1 MTDPS
6 RVEAYAVAP
15 PGLEDVLL
23 AELRGL
29 GLLEAAAEDGGVR
42 FRGTWD
48 DLGRVNLCSAVASR
62 VLVRV
67 ARFRTSRLPRAVQ
80 AIGRIP
86 WGVWLPPG
94 AAVEVRV
101 ARRRTR
107 LHSGALVEAVREA
120 VERSVG
126 SPAGDRAFRVQV
138 RAVDGEVVVS
148 LDTSGDHLHRRGY
161 RLDPGTA
168 PLRENVAAGLLLTA
182 GWGGREPLLD
192 PMAGAGTLAVEAA
205 RMACGMPP
213 GWQRAFAFERLV
225 PHDPARWEAVRAEAL
240 ARSRRPAPASVFASD
255 RDPAAVA
262 RTRQAARRAGVAE
275 VLQAACVAL
284 ECLTPPCPR
293 GLLVTDPPHGV
304 RLGGRCGALEA
315 LAAALKRS
323 FRRWRWGILTLDPT
337 DLARVGLRPRGVRRL
352 RHGGRVLFWAV
363 GGPGG

>member
-29 GLLEAAAEDGGVR
+29 GLLEAAAEGGGAR

-67 ARFRTSRLPRAVQ
+67 ARFRAQRQ
-80 AIGRIP
+80 AEAARELGRIP
-86 WGVWLPPG
+86 WDAWLPRG
-94 AAVEVRV
+94 SGVEVRV
-101 ARRRTR
+101 ARRRSR
-107 LHSGALVEAVREA
+107 LHSGALTEAVREA

-126 SPAGDRAFRVQV
+126 PPAGSPPFRVQV
-138 RAVDGEVVVS
+138 RAVSGEVVVS

-161 RLDPGTA
+161 RLAPGTA
-168 PLRENVAAGLLLTA
+168 PLRENVAAALLLAA
-182 GWGGREPLLD
+182 GWEGQEPLLD
-192 PMAGAGTLAVEAA
+192 PMAGVGTLAVEAA
-205 RMACGMPP
+205 RMGCGMPA
-213 GWQRAFAFERLV
+213 GWQRAFAFERMV
-225 PHDPARWEAVRAEAL
+225 PHDPSRWETVRAEVL
-240 ARSRRPAPASVFASD
+240 AQARRPAPAPVFASD

-275 VLQAACVAL
+275 VLRAACVAL

-293 GLLVTDPPHGV
+293 GLLVADPPHGF
-304 RLGGRCGALEA
+304 RLGGRREALEA
-315 LAAALKRS
+315 LAAALKGP
-323 FRRWRWGILTLDPT
+323 FRRWRWGILTPDPAALEGMG
-337 DLARVGLRPRGVRRL
+337 LAPRRVRRL
-352 RHGGRVLFWAV
+352 RHGGRALSWAL
-363 GGPGG
+363 GGPAE